1 MTISLHR
8 ALLALL
14 ATALLVALVPAGLLL
29 ERRLVGE
36 LEARARD
43 DLARA
48 PMILEDRSAARSDA
62 MRMHAEALAE
72 TGGLAGALA
81 RGDRTNA
88 VGLVVSAASFPG
100 EEPLLVAGD
109 GEAWLG
115 PPAAAEAVPADGS
128 SEPRVTYVFH
138 GGVPVAVAL
147 APVTEGGSWRGAAGV
162 AAAMDQVVA
171 STLAGLT
178 RSEVTILGPAGEVA
192 ASTATPPLPPE
203 VADSARSWQEG
214 EGVHEVALGDDRLW
228 VAAAP
233 LGDVG
238 TVLFTRRASQELA
251 ILPQLRRGALLA
263 GLLALG
269 LALLVG
275 ALVSVTLTRPVRTLA
290 RASERLAEG
299 DFEAPLKSSRIREID
314 RVSRAF
320 DQMRRAL
327 EARLEEL
334 EDRQRRLTAL
344 QTELIQRDRL
354 VASGRLVAELAH
366 EIRNPVANV
375 RNCLEVASRRLADDP
390 ETREFVTMAVDEL
403 LRMHGLAEQMLDLNR
418 PADPDVVECDPV
430 EVGRQVAR
438 LVRAGSG
445 DEAWSLEVAGPEGI
459 RARIPE
465 DALKQVLL
473 NLVENAREAMD
484 GNGTIEVRIGSE
496 DGTLEIRVEDEGPG
510 IPDED
515 LSRLFDPFFTTKGEV
530 SGVGLG
536 LFVAEGIVRRYGGR
550 LRAENREDGGARF
563 RIELPRADGGATSG
577 TAAGSAGAGDP
588 ADGETEP

>member
-8 ALLALL
+8 ALLVLL
-14 ATALLVALVPAGLLL
+14 GTALLVALVPAGLLL
-29 ERRLVGE
+29 ERRLVTE
-36 LEARARD
+36 LEGRARA

-48 PMILEDRSAARSDA
+48 PMILEDRSAQRSDA
-62 MRMHAEALAE
+62 MRMHAQALAE
-72 TGGLAGALA
+72 TGGLADALA
-81 RGDRTNA
+81 RGDRTSA

-100 EEPLLVAGD
+100 EEPLLVTGD
-109 GEAWLG
+109 GESWLG
-115 PPAAAEAVPADGS
+115 PALAAEAVDTLRSG
-128 SEPRVTYVFH
+128 EPRTTYVFH
-138 GGVPVAVAL
+138 EGVPVAVAL
-147 APVTEGGSWRGAAGV
+147 APVFEAGARRGTTGV
-162 AAAMDQVVA
+162 AAPMDQLVA

-178 RSEVTILGPAGEVA
+178 RSEVTILGPAGQVA
-192 ASTATPPLPPE
+192 ASTADSVLPP
-203 VADSARSWQEG
+203 VLGDSAASWREAK
-214 EGVHEVALGDDRLW
+214 EVHEVAAGDDRLW

-233 LGDVG
+233 LGEVG
-238 TVLFTRRASQELA
+238 TVLFTRRASEELA
-251 ILPQLRRGALLA
+251 ILPQLRRGALLT

-299 DFEAPLKSSRIREID
+299 DFDAPLESSRIREID

-320 DQMRRAL
+320 DQMRRSL

-344 QTELIQRDRL
+344 QMELIQRDRL

-375 RNCLEVASRRLADDP
+375 RNCLEVASRRLDDDP
-390 ETREFVTMAVDEL
+390 ETREFVEMAVDEL

-418 PADPDVVECDPV
+418 PGDPEEAECQPV
-430 EVGRQVAR
+430 EVARQVAQ

-445 DEAWSLEVAGPEGI
+445 DAEWTLDVTGTESV
-459 RARIPE
+459 RARIPK

-484 GNGTIEVRIGSE
+484 QRGTITIRVEEE
-496 DGTLEIRVEDEGPG
+496 DGTVELRVEDQGPG
-510 IPDED
+510 IPEED
-515 LSRLFDPFFTTKGEV
+515 LPRLFDPFFTTKGEV

-550 LRAENREDGGARF
+550 LRAENRSDGQGARF
-563 RIELPRADGGATSG
+563 RIELPRVAQSD
-577 TAAGSAGAGDP
+577 AAGAAPS
-588 ADGETEP
+588 ADGEARS

>member
-8 ALLALL
+8 ALLVLLGTALL
-14 ATALLVALVPAGLLL
+14 AALVPAGFLL
-29 ERRLVGE
+29 ERRLVAE
-36 LEARARD
+36 LERRARD

-48 PMILEDRSAARSDA
+48 PMILADRSDARSDA

-72 TGGLAGALA
+72 TGGLAEALA
-81 RGDRTNA
+81 RGDRTSA

-115 PPAAAEAVPADGS
+115 PSLATEALGEADRNG
-128 SEPRVTYVFH
+128 PRVTYVFH
-138 GGVPVAVAL
+138 EGVPVAVAV
-147 APVTEGGSWRGAAGV
+147 APVTEDGTRRGTAGV
-162 AAAMDQVVA
+162 AAPMDQVVA

-178 RSEVTILGPAGEVA
+178 RSEVTILGPAGEV
-192 ASTATPPLPPE
+192 TATT
-203 VADSARSWQEG
+203 ADSALPPVLGDSAASWRAAKE
-214 EGVHEVALGDDRLW
+214 VHEVAVGDDRLW

-233 LGDVG
+233 LGEVG
-238 TVLFTRRASQELA
+238 TVLFTRRASEELA
-251 ILPQLRRGALLA
+251 LLPDLRRGAVLA

-290 RASERLAEG
+290 RASERLSEG
-299 DFEAPLKSSRIREID
+299 DFDAPLESSRIREID

-320 DQMRRAL
+320 DQMRRSL

-375 RNCLEVASRRLADDP
+375 RNCLEVASRRLEGDP
-390 ETREFVTMAVDEL
+390 ETREFVEMAVDEL

-418 PADPDVVECDPV
+418 PGDPEEAECRPV
-430 EVGRQVAR
+430 EVARQVAR

-445 DEAWSLEVAGPEGI
+445 DAGWTLSVEGAEDA

-473 NLVENAREAMD
+473 NVVENAREAMED
-484 GNGTIEVRIGSE
+484 EGAIGIEVEEGEESVE
-496 DGTLEIRVEDEGPG
+496 VRVEDEGPG
-510 IPDED
+510 IPDEH

-550 LRAENREDGGARF
+550 LRAENRGGTPGARF
-563 RIELPRADGGATSG
+563 RIELPRLPGTEASDAT
-577 TAAGSAGAGDP
+577 GSP
-588 ADGETEP
+588 AEAEREASS

>member
-8 ALLALL
+8 ALLVLL
-14 ATALLVALVPAGLLL
+14 GTALLVALVPAGLLL
-29 ERRLVGE
+29 ERRLVTE
-36 LEARARD
+36 LEDRARA

-48 PMILEDRSAARSDA
+48 PMILEDRSAQRSDA
-62 MRMHAEALAE
+62 MRMHAQALAE
-72 TGGLAGALA
+72 TGGLADALA
-81 RGDRTNA
+81 RGDRTSA

-100 EEPLLVAGD
+100 EEPLLVTGD
-109 GEAWLG
+109 GESWLG
-115 PPAAAEAVPADGS
+115 PALAAEAVDTLRSG
-128 SEPRVTYVFH
+128 EPRTTYVFH
-138 GGVPVAVAL
+138 EGVPVAVAL
-147 APVTEGGSWRGAAGV
+147 APVIEAGARRGTTGV
-162 AAAMDQVVA
+162 AAPMDQLVA

-178 RSEVTILGPAGEVA
+178 RSEVTILGPAGQVA
-192 ASTATPPLPPE
+192 ASTADSVLPP
-203 VADSARSWQEG
+203 VLGDSAASWREAK
-214 EGVHEVALGDDRLW
+214 EVHEVAAGDDRLW

-233 LGDVG
+233 LGEVG
-238 TVLFTRRASQELA
+238 TVLFTRRASEELA
-251 ILPQLRRGALLA
+251 ILPQLRRGALLT

-299 DFEAPLKSSRIREID
+299 DFDAPLESSRIREID

-320 DQMRRAL
+320 DQMRRSL

-344 QTELIQRDRL
+344 QMELIQRDRL

-375 RNCLEVASRRLADDP
+375 RNCLEVASRRLDDDP
-390 ETREFVTMAVDEL
+390 ETREFVEMAVDEL

-418 PADPDVVECDPV
+418 PGDPEEAECQPV
-430 EVGRQVAR
+430 EVARQVAQ

-445 DEAWSLEVAGPEGI
+445 DAEWTLNVTGTESV
-459 RARIPE
+459 RARIPK

-484 GNGTIEVRIGSE
+484 QRGTITIRVEEE
-496 DGTLEIRVEDEGPG
+496 DGTVELRVKDQGPG
-510 IPDED
+510 IPEED
-515 LSRLFDPFFTTKGEV
+515 LPRLFDPFFTTKGEV

-550 LRAENREDGGARF
+550 LRAENRSDGQGARF
-563 RIELPRADGGATSG
+563 RIELPRVAQSD
-577 TAAGSAGAGDP
+577 AAGAAPS
-588 ADGETEP
+588 ADGEALS